1 MERPAAFHLAAR
13 HAARRAA
20 KRAVDT
26 ILPPRC
32 LGCGALVGAPGTVC
46 PECWSGIDFI
56 TAPFCRCCGLPFAY
70 ETGPDVL
77 CGGCAGD
84 MPVFTSARS
93 VMAYND
99 TSRRLILAFKHADRT
114 DSAPAWG
121 DWLARA
127 GADLLAGADFLV
139 PVPLHRR
146 RLMLRRY
153 NQAALMAQALGRKTG
168 LPVLVDALIRTRST
182 PSQGKMSRTQ
192 RERNVAGAF
201 AVRES
206 RQPAVKDAR
215 IVLIDDVMTTGATL
229 TACIRPLLRAGAGR
243 VDALTLARVIR
254 TG

>member
-1 MERPAAFHLAAR
+1 MEIPAAFHLAAGR
-13 HAARRAA
+13 AAR
-20 KRAVDT
+20 RAVDT

-46 PECWSGIDFI
+46 PECWRGIDFI
-56 TAPFCRCCGLPFAY
+56 TAPYCHGCGLPFAC
-70 ETGPDVL
+70 ETGPDAL

-84 MPVFTSARS
+84 TPVFTSARS

-99 TSRRLILAFKHADRT
+99 TSRRLM
-114 DSAPAWG
+114 S
-121 DWLARA
+121 
-127 GADLLAGADFLV
+127 
-139 PVPLHRR
+139 
-146 RLMLRRY
+146 RRY
-153 NQAALMAQALGRKTG
+153 NQAALMAQALGRKSG

-182 PSQGKMSRTQ
+182 PSQGKMSRIQ
-192 RERNVAGAF
+192 RERNAAGAF

-229 TACIRPLLRAGAGR
+229 TACGRPLLRAGAGR
-243 VDALTLARVIR
+243 VDALTLPRVIR

>member
-1 MERPAAFHLAAR
+1 
-13 HAARRAA
+13 
-20 KRAVDT
+20 
-26 ILPPRC
+26 
-32 LGCGALVGAPGTVC
+32 
-46 PECWSGIDFI
+46 
-56 TAPFCRCCGLPFAY
+56 
-70 ETGPDVL
+70 
-77 CGGCAGD
+77 
-84 MPVFTSARS
+84 
-93 VMAYND
+93 MAYND

-127 GADLLAGADFLV
+127 GAELLADADFLV

-146 RLMLRRY
+146 RLMSRRY
-153 NQAALMAQALGRKTG
+153 NQAALMAQALGRKSG
-168 LPVLVDALIRTRST
+168 LPVLVDTLICTRST

-229 TACIRPLLRAGAGR
+229 TACVRPLLRAGAGR

>member
-1 MERPAAFHLAAR
+1 VVA
-13 HAARRAA
+13 
-20 KRAVDT
+20 D
-26 ILPPRC
+26 
-32 LGCGALVGAPGTVC
+32 
-46 PECWSGIDFI
+46 
-56 TAPFCRCCGLPFAY
+56 
-70 ETGPDVL
+70 
-77 CGGCAGD
+77 
-84 MPVFTSARS
+84 
-93 VMAYND
+93 ND

-127 GADLLAGADFLV
+127 GAELLADADFLV

-146 RLMLRRY
+146 RLMSRRY
-153 NQAALMAQALGRKTG
+153 NQAALMAQALGRKSG
-168 LPVLVDALIRTRST
+168 LPVLVDTLICTRST
-182 PSQGKMSRTQ
+182 PSQGKMSRTK

-229 TACIRPLLRAGAGR
+229 TACVRPLLRAGAGR
-243 VDALTLARVIR
+243 VDALTLPRVIR